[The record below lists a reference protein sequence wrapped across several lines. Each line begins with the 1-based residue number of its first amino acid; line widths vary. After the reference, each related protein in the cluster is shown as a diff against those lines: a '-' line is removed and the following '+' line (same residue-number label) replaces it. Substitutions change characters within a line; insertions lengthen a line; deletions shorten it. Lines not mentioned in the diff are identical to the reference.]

1 MNTLTAGAMT
11 HPQALERI
19 VYLESVVSVQ
29 GKTIIELRRRE
40 APLSKPGYDWIM
52 NLQYKVK
59 NLSQRIAE
67 FESGEIYMNQKQEH
81 RAKLAAKDVEIKKL
95 RNELASARS
104 SHVTMNK
111 NWTRTLEYTE
121 NEYVK
126 VLMKKDKELKKMENR
141 ALTAERR
148 VDKLKDRMLEEKRK
162 LYAALTKVEEE
173 KGKVKKLTAQINKD
187 FTNSSVPSS
196 MSMKPKKIIN
206 NREKTGRK
214 PGGQPGH
221 AHHPRRKQEA
231 TEIEYVPVPDE
242 FLNPDIYLP
251 TGRVIEKQ
259 IVELML
265 IPVVKNYWTPEYRNR
280 VTGTYVSAEFP
291 KGLTD
296 DVTYGSSVKAIALLL
311 VNHCNVSH
319 GKVSGIISDLT
330 GGAVKPSV
338 GFINKLTKEF
348 SQKTQQEQDEAIRA
362 LLLSPA
368 MNIDF
373 TGAKVNGSRSS
384 VLVCA
389 AGDTTKYFARKHK
402 GFEGVKGTPIEIYM
416 NILVH
421 DHDKTF
427 YNFGTAHQECL
438 DHVLRYLKG
447 SMLNEK
453 NLQWNRSMRELIQ
466 EMIHFRKHLDTGDG
480 KNPDEINSAR
490 VKELEVKYDE
500 ILEQAKTEYE
510 YEPPSDYYKDGYN
523 LFLKMSKYREA
534 HLLFLHDYRVPWT
547 NSLAER
553 KLRQFKRKQH
563 QVMCFRSDDGLEYFC
578 NTLGVLETLRAQGI
592 NLYESVTEIFSRPKS
607 GQVKVAS

>member
-1 MNTLTAGAMT
+1 MT
-11 HPQALERI
+11 YEQALDRI
-19 VYLESVVSVQ
+19 AYLESVVSVQ

-40 APLSKPGYDWIM
+40 VPLSKPGYDWIM

-59 NLSQRIAE
+59 SLSQRITE
-67 FESGEIYMNQKQEH
+67 FESGEIYLRLNQEH
-81 RAKLAAKDVEIKKL
+81 KSQLAAKDGEIRKL
-95 RNELASARS
+95 RNELASARA

-111 NWTRTLEYTE
+111 NWGQTLEDTE
-121 NEYVK
+121 KAYVK
-126 VLMKKDKELKKMENR
+126 VLAKKEKEFKKMETR
-141 ALTAERR
+141 ALNAERH
-148 VDKLKDRMLEEKRK
+148 VDKLKDRALEEKRK
-162 LYAALTKVEEE
+162 LYAALTEVVEE
-173 KGKVKKLTAQINKD
+173 KGKVKKLTALINKD

-196 MSMKPKKIIN
+196 MSMKPKKIVN
-206 NREKTGRK
+206 NREKTGRR

-221 AHHPRRKQEA
+221 AHHPRRKQEP

-242 FLNPDIYLP
+242 FHNTDIYVP

-259 IVELML
+259 LVELML
-265 IPVVKNYWTPEYRNR
+265 IPVVKSYWTLEYRNKT
-280 VTGTYVSAEFP
+280 TGARVSAEFP
-291 KGLTD
+291 EGLTD
-296 DVTYGSSVKAIALLL
+296 DVTYGSSIKAIALLF

-319 GKVSGIISDLT
+319 GKVSDIISDLT

-348 SQKTQQEQDEAIRA
+348 SLKTQQEQGEAIRV
-362 LLLSPA
+362 LLLSSV

-373 TGAKVNGSRSS
+373 TGAKVNGSRSN

-389 AGDTTKYFARKHK
+389 TGDTTKYFPRKHK
-402 GFEGVKGTPIEIYM
+402 GFEGVKGSPIEIYM

-466 EMIHFRKHLDTGDG
+466 EMIHFRKHLDIGDG
-480 KNPDEINSAR
+480 KNPNEIDPER
-490 VKELEVKYDE
+490 VEELVAKYDE
-500 ILEQAKTEYE
+500 LLELAKTEYE
-510 YEPPSDYYKDGYN
+510 YEPPSTYYKDGYN
-523 LFLKMSKYREA
+523 LYLKMSKYRAA

-563 QVMCFRSDDGLEYFC
+563 QVMCFRSDEGLEYFC
-578 NTLGVLETLRAQGI
+578 DTLGVLETLRAQGK
-592 NLYESVTEIFSRPKS
+592 NLYEAVTEIFSRPKP